1 MAQTR
6 FSLFNVFFYIFC
18 LWKINSSSSIYIPQV
33 ALAPSLFLFI
43 MCVCT
48 VDVADEMSDVLF
60 DLPDDDDDDRINRFT
75 IECSQRTFPPVYYLQ
90 LDSRTE

>member
-1 MAQTR
+1 
-6 FSLFNVFFYIFC
+6 
-18 LWKINSSSSIYIPQV
+18 
-33 ALAPSLFLFI
+33 